1 MGPDRN
7 SCFKLGREG
16 EAMAMVCKFPFS
28 YHVTRVDFGQLL
40 HFSPYFVIHQQRVS
54 SK

>member
-40 HFSPYFVIHQQRVS
+40 HFSPCLCHPS
-54 SK
+54 AKSKF